1 MKSINDIINNDN
13 LNESA
18 GWWIQELRRA
28 GAGQYTIK
36 SLTSID
42 ENQSLTVSDL
52 ARVLTE
58 VYRDLK
64 KR

>member
-1 MKSINDIINNDN
+1 MKSIEDIVKDTV
-13 LNESA
+13 NESS
-18 GWWIQELRRA
+18 GWWLQELRRA

-36 SLTSID
+36 ALTNID
-42 ENQSLTVSDL
+42 EDQPLTVENL
-52 ARVLTE
+52 AQVLTE